1 MPERR
6 HPLDRIDG
14 QAPALSGLALPVL
27 AAAATFGFAEL
38 ALNRLVSPV
47 LAHIPTAHG
56 ARRIVETID
65 AGGELAFHATAS
77 LVVLGGTVF
86 VATAFRRSPLFAAML
101 AASIA
106 LTLLA
111 GFAGGAAILLLAQSA
126 AAVAIVAVIA
136 RSLASGASP
145 HRLAVVAAAVAL
157 LAGRMPYLLDAAADA
172 AGGSG
177 SAATTGA
184 WITLA
189 ELAFV
194 ATPMLFAAGVI
205 LSSRGTVS
213 RPASWIVAGGAA
225 LIGTAIVAV
234 EPDYSAILS
243 AWAVGVTL
251 SLPAPLYII
260 AGAAAAFTLVSW
272 SDDPSTRQLAIG
284 FVLLMVAGVHVSVL
298 HHNLTA
304 LAALA
309 LLAEQP
315 AMVQRRVRILRDHG
329 QVKRRRTAFAARG

>member
-1 MPERR
+1 MTEGR

-14 QAPALSGLALPVL
+14 QAPALSGLTLAVL
-27 AAAATFGFAEL
+27 TAAATFGLAEL
-38 ALNRLVSPV
+38 ALNRLISPV
-47 LAHIPTAHG
+47 LAHIPTASG
-56 ARRIVETID
+56 ARRIVESID
-65 AGGELAFHATAS
+65 AGGDLAFHATAS
-77 LVVLGGTVF
+77 LVVLGGAVF

-106 LTLLA
+106 FTLLA
-111 GFAGGAAILLLAQSA
+111 GFAGSAAMLLMAQSA
-126 AAVAIVAVIA
+126 VAVAIVAVIA

-157 LAGRMPYLLDAAADA
+157 LAGRMPYLLDAAAEA

-189 ELAFV
+189 ELAFI
-194 ATPMLFAAGVI
+194 ATPVLFAAGVI
-205 LSSRGTVS
+205 LRSRGSVS
-213 RPASWIVAGGAA
+213 RPAPWIAAGATA
-225 LIGTAIVAV
+225 LIAAAIVAV
-234 EPDYSAILS
+234 EPDYGAILS

-251 SLPAPLYII
+251 SLPVPLYIV

-272 SDDPSTRQLAIG
+272 SDDPSTRHLAIG
-284 FVLLMVAGVHVSVL
+284 FVLLIVAGVHVSVL
-298 HHNLTA
+298 HHSLTG

-309 LLAEQP
+309 LLMEQP
-315 AMVQRRVRILRDHG
+315 SVVQRRVRIVRDHG
-329 QVKRRRTAFAARG
+329 QLGRPRTVLATRG